1 MSTTDV
7 SGPIDLLVVEFPAN
21 ADRSAVGAAL
31 LDLVD
36 GGTIR
41 LYDLMLVHKDAA
53 GVVTELGPVAADP
66 ALAPLAGA
74 RSGLVDADDL
84 SDVTAVLDADT
95 TAAVLVYEN
104 TWAVPFV
111 AAALEAGGQLVASSR
126 LTAQAINDALDLV
139 ERGN

>member
-1 MSTTDV
+1 MSATDV
-7 SGPIDLLVVEFPAN
+7 TGPIDLLVVEFPAA
-21 ADRSAVGAAL
+21 ADRTRVAAAL

-36 GGTIR
+36 SGTIR
-41 LYDLMLVHKDAA
+41 LYDLVVVHKGAD
-53 GVVTELGPVAADP
+53 GVVAELAPVAGDA
-66 ALAPLAGA
+66 ALAPFAGA

-84 SDVTAVLDADT
+84 ADVTAVLDPDT

-126 LTAQAINDALDLV
+126 LTAQEINDALDQV
-139 ERGN
+139 ERAS